1 MEPFVQVVEYDYTS
15 DSEDEEHQG
24 SNLVISSAYLD
35 APHLTP
41 TEPDEQTPVSSDN
54 ETPVSPS
61 PTAVVKDEP
70 PEEVVEISSDE
81 HSADDCSAVKR
92 PRIQQPQ
99 ASCTRAYALKASQLS
114 DNMRQF
120 LRQVRSFFTKQHSLK
135 RHGQFLAE
143 TTYLKVE
150 ERVCCK
156 YSSV

>member
-1 MEPFVQVVEYDYTS
+1 MEPFVQVVQYDFTS
-15 DSEDEEHQG
+15 SSEDEEHQG

-41 TEPDEQTPVSSDN
+41 ESDEQTPVSSDN
-54 ETPVSPS
+54 ERPVSPS
-61 PTAVVKDEP
+61 PTVVKDEP
-70 PEEVVEISSDE
+70 PEEVVEISSD
-81 HSADDCSAVKR
+81 SDDTTCSAVKR
-92 PRIQQPQ
+92 RKIEQPQ
-99 ASCTRAYALKASQLS
+99 PSCTRAYALKASQLS

-120 LRQVRSFFTKQHSLK
+120 LKQVRSFFTKQHSLK

-143 TTYLKVE
+143 TTYLKAE